1 MRFDI
6 IKRFVTDSARKGGI
20 ACDYHDILV
29 TPPQVPPDGHAE
41 RCGKRRACVAR
52 TVAIMFALG
61 AQKKTVEPAELAHCV
76 KTIEPPGK
84 HFVYVAL
91 VAYVHDETIP
101 RRVKH
106 AVQRN
111 GQLDN
116 AEIRAEMATGLRENF
131 DQLIAHFLSELRQ
144 ILFTKR
150 SDVGWGTD
158 SIEQTLRRV
167 CCLGG
172 LRIFRRV

>member
-1 MRFDI
+1 
-6 IKRFVTDSARKGGI
+6 
-20 ACDYHDILV
+20 
-29 TPPQVPPDGHAE
+29 
-41 RCGKRRACVAR
+41 
-52 TVAIMFALG
+52 
-61 AQKKTVEPAELAHCV
+61 
-76 KTIEPPGK
+76 
-84 HFVYVAL
+84 
-91 VAYVHDETIP
+91 
-101 RRVKH
+101 
-106 AVQRN
+106 

-150 SDVGWGTD
+150 SDVGWRTD

-172 LRIFRRV
+172 LRIFRRVWFCHRCFPIRPLFSGEDPLLAPARILVLLLSQRYCE